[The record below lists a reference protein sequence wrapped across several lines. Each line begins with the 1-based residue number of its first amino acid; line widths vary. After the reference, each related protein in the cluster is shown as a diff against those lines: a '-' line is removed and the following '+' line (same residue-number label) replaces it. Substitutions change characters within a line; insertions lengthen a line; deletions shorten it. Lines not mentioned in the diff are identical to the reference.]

1 MQTPRQDKSYL
12 NVLDVDVYVADW
24 ENKKWLT
31 YLTKETQK
39 PTFYLLWRFG
49 PFYIKEKRSELKKY
63 GAIFLCLASRAVQIE
78 MTHQTD
84 TDSFIQVLQRMI
96 AKRGNVRLIQSDNGS
111 NFLGAESELKRT
123 FLEIDN
129 TKISQFLQGKI
140 TDRIMWQRNTP
151 AASHMGGVWEQQIR
165 PERSIL
171 LSLLK
176 THSQSLNDKSFPTL
190 MAEVEGITNSRPL
203 TVETLSDVSGYKP
216 LSPSD

>member
-96 AKRGNVRLIQSDNGS
+96 AKRGNVRLIQSDN
-111 NFLGAESELKRT
+111 
-123 FLEIDN
+123 
-129 TKISQFLQGKI
+129 TKFSQFLQGKI
-140 TDRIMWQRNTP
+140 TDWIMWQRNTP

-190 MAEVEGITNSRPL
+190 MAEVEGITNSRLL